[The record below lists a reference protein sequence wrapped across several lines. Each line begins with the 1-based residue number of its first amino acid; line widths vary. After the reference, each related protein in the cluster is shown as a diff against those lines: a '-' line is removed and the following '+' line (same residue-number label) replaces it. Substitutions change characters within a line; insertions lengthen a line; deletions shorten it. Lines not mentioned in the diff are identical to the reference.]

1 MMYIGTSLGGCLKS
15 LMAGEVSFDDVLFIV
30 TRTRAAGIDNYLK
43 VVTQYYNEGNYTSR
57 TPDKYDLSF
66 YTMEDVLE
74 MANRL
79 WYSGKIHQ
87 PRVGISEGG
96 GFGGVNYV
104 HPDLYDNL
112 WLEIIPPHKLNN
124 PVVKDLWDKVKM
136 TVALTNE
143 DH

>member
-30 TRTRAAGIDNYLK
+30 TRTRADGIDSYLK
-43 VVTQYYNEGNYTSR
+43 VVNQYYNEGNYTSR
-57 TPDKYDLSF
+57 NPDKYNLLA
-66 YTMEDVLE
+66 YKQEEVLA

-79 WYSGKIHQ
+79 WYAGKIHQ
-87 PRVGISEGG
+87 PRVGMAEGG
-96 GFGGVNYV
+96 FSDLGYV
-104 HPDLYDNL
+104 HRDLSGNL

-136 TVALTNE
+136 TVALTDENY
-143 DH
+143 